1 MSAYTDKQVEV
12 MINEY
17 GKGNTDVERKAIVD
31 RLAVEMGKTSRSVIA
46 KLVSVGHYIKKTSTK
61 SNSGTA
67 MKKDEYVNAIRIAL
81 GARDNELKSLGNAT
95 KVDLE
100 VIMNQLRV
108 INNKQELK
116 ALEG

>member
-1 MSAYTDKQVEV
+1 
-12 MINEY
+12 
-17 GKGNTDVERKAIVD
+17 
-31 RLAVEMGKTSRSVIA
+31 
-46 KLVSVGHYIKKTSTK
+46 
-61 SNSGTA
+61 